1 MTGGHRL
8 GRHGTG
14 STPAET
20 GAAAARC
27 LAFSRSVGD
36 QSGYLMGQISN
47 CYKPVTATVLS
58 QQMTVISRSYGVNRP
73 KPTLRLYD
81 GPWMSG

>member
-8 GRHGTG
+8 GLHGTG

-36 QSGYLMGQISN
+36 QLEHLMGQISN
-47 CYKPVTATVLS
+47 GYKPVTATVFA
-58 QQMTVISRSYGVNRP
+58 QQITVISRSYGLNRP